1 MQEEVRKKE
10 LSKALGKVV
19 ERLRKQANL
28 SSRTLAYEMGMSK
41 TTFLLAEQGR
51 LDPRISTF
59 CKIAEAFYMKPDE
72 FFSIVLK
79 ELPEWWF
86 PAE

>member
-1 MQEEVRKKE
+1 MQEEVRKNE
-10 LSKALGKVV
+10 WSTALGKVV
-19 ERLRKQANL
+19 DRQRNHANI

-41 TTFLLAEQGR
+41 TPFLLAEQGR
-51 LDPRISTF
+51 VDPRSSSF
-59 CKIAEAFYMKPDE
+59 CKIAEAFYIKPDE
-72 FFSIVLK
+72 FFSLVLK